1 MGTTSS
7 GIYSVTLKC
16 DRGGVGI
23 YNVFWYRET
32 AGQTG
37 KGSDLATIFNSSI
50 VPGIANVIS
59 SGVSMLTIT
68 VAEPTSI
75 NSDVEVPTSSSTGGL
90 TGTTMPNFN
99 AASIRLVRSTK
110 ETRSGYKRFGP
121 YNEENVTGNTF
132 DATYLGALNALAAL
146 LETTLTPSGLV
157 FEPVIVRRQLTPIP
171 WANVLYNPISEAI
184 VLNRP
189 TSQVSRK
196 PF

>member
-1 MGTTSS
+1 MGTTSN
-7 GIYSVTLKC
+7 GLYSVTLKC
-16 DRGGVGI
+16 SRGGVNI

-37 KGSDLATIFNSSI
+37 KGADLATIFNSAI
-50 VPGIANVIS
+50 LPDIADILS
-59 SGVSMLTIT
+59 SGVNIDTIT

-75 NSDVEVPTSSSTGGL
+75 NADHVVAASVSAGTL

-99 AASIRLVRSTK
+99 AASIRLIRTTK

-121 YNEENVTGNTF
+121 YNEENVAGNGF
-132 DATYLGALNALAAL
+132 EATYLSVLNTVAAD

-157 FEPVIVRRQLTPIP
+157 FEPVIVRRLTTPVP
-171 WANVLYNPISEAI
+171 WSNVIFNPVSEAL
-184 VLNRP
+184 VQNRP